1 MRQGFFALLCIIFSI
16 TCFIGCGR
24 EQTMMKPVVTS
35 IFTDET
41 PKIEQQDDTLTI
53 DFNPE
58 ITKHTMPNDF
68 IPLETDEVSRSLE
81 QPSQVFQTAKQAV
94 EDQDVQEFIKR
105 TEKKFE
111 EYCKTLIDDISEEI
125 ELHFTNRDERKK
137 FAEAL
142 PENGFS
148 YNDKRVLVIVDSSN
162 VYFTL
167 TIYQFFKCEE

>member
-1 MRQGFFALLCIIFSI
+1 MLKKFGIPVILCVIVILTGCDQG
-16 TCFIGCGR
+16 
-24 EQTMMKPVVTS
+24 QNMMKPVATS
-35 IFTDET
+35 ILTDET

-68 IPLETDEVSRSLE
+68 IPLETDVVSRSLE

-111 EYCKTLIDDISEEI
+111 EYCKTLIDDMSEEI

-148 YNDKRVLVIVDSSN
+148 YYDKRILVIVDSSN

-167 TIYQFFKCEE
+167 TINQFFKCEE